1 MLFIE
6 TEIYDEDIY
15 DLMTVLSKSTS
26 LWAVSFSKKTKHHV
40 SISSWETFLDHI
52 HTCNLTH
59 FFVEETI
66 IGSKLKKK
74 FVEQL
79 RSNREKGKADL
90 DRRNAKAKG
99 KGHW

>member
-26 LWAVSFSKKTKHHV
+26 LWAVSFSKKTPHV

-79 RSNREKGKADL
+79 RSNREKRLPDL
-90 DRRNAKAKG
+90 DRRKARARG
-99 KGHW
+99 KGLW

>member
-6 TEIYDEDIY
+6 TEIYNEDIN

-26 LWAVSFSKKTKHHV
+26 LWAVSFKKKTEHV
-40 SISSWETFLDHI
+40 SRFSWETFLDHI

-59 FFVEETI
+59 FFVEDTI
-66 IGSKLKKK
+66 IDYKLKKK

-79 RSNREKGKADL
+79 RSNREKRIPDL
-90 DRRNAKAKG
+90 DRRKAKARG
-99 KGHW
+99 KGLW

>member
-6 TEIYDEDIY
+6 TEIYNEDIN

-26 LWAVSFSKKTKHHV
+26 LWAVSFSKKNKHV

-59 FFVEETI
+59 FFVEETV

-79 RSNREKGKADL
+79 RSNREKRIPDL
-90 DRRNAKAKG
+90 DRRKARARG
-99 KGHW
+99 KGLW

>member
-6 TEIYDEDIY
+6 TEIYDEDIN

-26 LWAVSFSKKTKHHV
+26 LWAVSFSKKTKHV
-40 SISSWETFLDHI
+40 SRSLWETFLDQI

-66 IGSKLKKK
+66 IGSRLKKK

-79 RSNREKGKADL
+79 RSNREKRIPDL
-90 DRRNAKAKG
+90 DRRNARARG
-99 KGHW
+99 KGLW

>member
-6 TEIYDEDIY
+6 TEIYDEDIN

-26 LWAVSFSKKTKHHV
+26 LWAVSFSKKTQHV

-79 RSNREKGKADL
+79 RSNREKRLPDL
-90 DRRNAKAKG
+90 D
-99 KGHW
+99 HCC